1 MDFNVDMRRFQED
14 SKKLENNLQQIR
26 DYVGRINLLM
36 SELSTGVRVLIERGA
51 LEKTEKKVNEEF
63 MGYYKAIRNLE
74 KYFGELAQNVITY
87 DDKINASQQQRME
100 SLRIEL
106 KALMAN
112 QKLEQEKAIQA
123 LQESLQKQQAEY
135 IDKLETI
142 REQKESA
149 AVDRSVLTNIKHLM
163 ESLNCDAEK
172 AMQLLKIPKRVRD
185 KYSRLLNKE

>member
-1 MDFNVDMRRFQED
+1 MDFNMDMKRFQED

-26 DYVGRINLLM
+26 DYVSRINLLM

-63 MGYYKAIRNLE
+63 IGYYKAIRNLE

-87 DDKINASQQQRME
+87 DDKINASQQQRMD

-106 KALMAN
+106 KALLAN
-112 QKLEQEKAIQA
+112 QKQEQEKAIMK
-123 LQESLQKQQAEY
+123 LQESLQKQQIEY

-142 REQKESA
+142 REQKENA
-149 AVDRSVLTNIKHLM
+149 AVDKSVINNIRHLM
-163 ESLNCDAEK
+163 ESLDCDETK

-185 KYSRLLNKE
+185 KYVKMLSKM